1 MPAALLGLYLALGSG
16 LSLDASALQ
25 AAEVAAPVSAPSAE
39 VSAAAEVGPGGPVAS
54 PGPAEVTAPSAPAPA
69 PTSVPLEPMPAP
81 VVAPAAAPVA
91 EAADVHMFRY
101 PAKVGSGPS
110 ATAESGPPFYSDG
123 DIETLRGRYGLDPAA
138 PSERKA
144 RWRCLV
150 ADPTCSFNVEINAT
164 SAYAFRFH
172 QGTPASPQLYRWN
185 SGRSQFDLWVNLPGV
200 IESHGLRRFT
210 KLSLGPKGGVI
221 VSDSKNIW
229 GNAGLAMRY
238 WFGRGRFS
246 PTIELSSALTY
257 RLTTADS
264 TPGSETAGQI
274 VSRRSPIGVTADI
287 GFGLGG
293 FGALI
298 LGGQFDSSLARED
311 VTETAR
317 IYPSGML
324 FVGFRGNIIWGAPA
338 AAAIGTT
345 ALSQRVTAPLR
356 Q

>member
-1 MPAALLGLYLALGSG
+1 MPVALLSLYLALGSG
-16 LSLDASALQ
+16 LTLGLGAAPASAPTADASA
-25 AAEVAAPVSAPSAE
+25 
-39 VSAAAEVGPGGPVAS
+39 EVGSVS
-54 PGPAEVTAPSAPAPA
+54 PGPAEVAEPSAPAPTVA
-69 PTSVPLEPMPAP
+69 PMEPMPAP
-81 VVAPAAAPVA
+81 TVAPLEPTPASQL
-91 EAADVHMFRY
+91 EAVDADVVRA
-101 PAKVGSGPS
+101 PAKLSSPEPS
-110 ATAESGPPFYSDG
+110 ATAESGPPFYSKSDL
-123 DIETLRGRYGLDPAA
+123 ETLRGRHGLDPAA

-172 QGTPASPQLYRWN
+172 QGSPASDQLYRWS

-210 KLSLGPKGGVI
+210 RLSLGPKGGVI
-221 VSDSKNIW
+221 VSDSKSIW

-257 RLTTADS
+257 RLTTVDS
-264 TPGSETAGQI
+264 TDSSTAGQI
-274 VSRRSPIGVTADI
+274 ISQRSPLGVTADI
-287 GFGLGG
+287 GVGLGG

-298 LGGQFDSSLARED
+298 IGGQVDSPLARED
-311 VTETAR
+311 ITETAR
-317 IYPSGML
+317 IYPSGMF

-345 ALSQRVTAPLR
+345 ALTQQVTAPLR
-356 Q
+356 RQ

>member
-1 MPAALLGLYLALGSG
+1 MPAALISLYLALGSS
-16 LSLDASALQ
+16 LSLEFGAVDAP
-25 AAEVAAPVSAPSAE
+25 EVAADVSAPSAD
-39 VSAAAEVGPGGPVAS
+39 VSAAVEVGPGGPETS
-54 PGPAEVTAPSAPAPA
+54 PGSAAVAGPSAPAA
-69 PTSVPLEPMPAP
+69 TSIPLEPMPAP
-81 VVAPAAAPVA
+81 SIAPAIVPAAAPAV
-91 EAADVHMFRY
+91 EAAGEDTVRY
-101 PAKVGSGPS
+101 PAELGSGPS
-110 ATAESGPPFYSDG
+110 TPAESGPPFYSDA
-123 DIETLRGRYGLDPAA
+123 DFETLRGRYGLDPAA

-172 QGTPASPQLYRWN
+172 QGTPASPQLYRWS
-185 SGRSQFDLWVNLPGV
+185 SGRSQFDLWVNLAGV
-200 IESHGLRRFT
+200 VESHGLRRFT

-264 TPGSETAGQI
+264 DTAGQI

-311 VTETAR
+311 ITETAR